1 MGLLAV
7 RQYTFKD
14 RGLYFS
20 MCSGI
25 YNIPHVITNIIYNI
39 SVGIQEYYW
48 QNKHKQMIASES
60 Q

>member
-1 MGLLAV
+1 
-7 RQYTFKD
+7 
-14 RGLYFS
+14 

-60 Q
+60 E